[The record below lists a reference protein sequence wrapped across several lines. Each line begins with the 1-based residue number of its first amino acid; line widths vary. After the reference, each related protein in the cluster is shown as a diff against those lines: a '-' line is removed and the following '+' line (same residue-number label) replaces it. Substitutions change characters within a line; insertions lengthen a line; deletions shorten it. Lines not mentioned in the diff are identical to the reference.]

1 MGGAFVSQAVPDL
14 LERQNSPHM
23 QFLLRAM
30 AASHRR
36 AQRLEGLRLGISA
49 LIAILG
55 LVTTMVESMATA
67 VTVIGGLW
75 ALLHSIGLSSWA
87 QREVERAA
95 LLQEMFDTDLYRM
108 PWNRALAGERITP
121 DEVSKLA
128 RSYRGPDEDLL
139 DYYEIPM
146 LPGPYDVLACQ
157 EQNLGWGARIR
168 QRYAFAI
175 LMVVVVWAS
184 GGVLVGSLLQITVA
198 DIVLQFY
205 VPSLGA
211 LMMGLETY
219 RAQRSTAQTRARTLT
234 LLRES
239 ISAAVGRP
247 DAEQELVVL
256 SRQVQDVI
264 LQTRVLY
271 TRVPNIFF
279 DRYRDRD
286 RVDFRE
292 SMREL
297 SRIVGEG

>member
-1 MGGAFVSQAVPDL
+1 MSQAVPDL